1 MSFEGYLSSRDA
13 EILRSINEE
22 GEAVVAFQG
31 LKRKLG
37 IHQETLARSLARLQK
52 DGFIHKSAE
61 GYRVSSKAAS
71 SLHDAQPSV
80 VMPVIRSYLPFS
92 IDLQNLIDVLRGTWF
107 GKLRWFGHSINS
119 SESIL
124 TWVTDDGSIQVELK
138 ITNASIT
145 AQARVKESADVREAV
160 IAAHEV
166 YTHVSETYTK
176 ELKKS
181 GILPS
186 AQVS

>member
-1 MSFEGYLSSRDA
+1 M
-13 EILRSINEE
+13 
-22 GEAVVAFQG
+22 VAFQG

-52 DGFIHKSAE
+52 DGFIEKSSE
-61 GYRVSSKAAS
+61 GYKVSSKAAS

>member
-1 MSFEGYLSSRDA
+1 
-13 EILRSINEE
+13 
-22 GEAVVAFQG
+22 VVAFQG

-52 DGFIHKSAE
+52 DGFIEKSAE
-61 GYRVSSKAAS
+61 GYRISRKAAS
-71 SLHDAQPSV
+71 NLHDAQPSV

-92 IDLQNLIDVLRGTWF
+92 IDLQSLINVLRGTWF

-124 TWVTDDGSIQVELK
+124 TWVTDEGSIQVELK

-145 AQARVKESADVREAV
+145 VQARVKESADVREAV

-181 GILPS
+181 GILLG